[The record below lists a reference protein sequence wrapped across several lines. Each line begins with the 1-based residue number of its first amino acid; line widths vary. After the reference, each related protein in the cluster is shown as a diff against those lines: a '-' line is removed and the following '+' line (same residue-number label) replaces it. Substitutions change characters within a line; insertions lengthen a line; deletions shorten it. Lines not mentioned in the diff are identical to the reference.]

1 MAKTK
6 SHNDTRRGQPYK
18 FLPFTPNASD
28 PETVFVALN
37 KKFIFSS
44 NLVRTFYIVRYV
56 GLKNVKQ
63 FAQTL
68 HESTSEEGVHQAI
81 HGEFS
86 HAIPNYFIIRD
97 FETCLGV
104 LGGIEYPDYVTIPK
118 GIHSN
123 NRDVLNSYFYV
134 DYLLAESGRNSL
146 PFIEDLIGAMYSD
159 RVDDCL
165 TGLADYNLFSSSA
178 PLKHFDDKHDLRNYI
193 IASVMYSVSYLPV
206 CPAFTNPTVF
216 GADYATRNS
225 DHSADANSQ
234 QYSSTP

>member
-1 MAKTK
+1 MAKTRPNSEHK
-6 SHNDTRRGQPYK
+6 RGQPYK

-28 PETVFVALN
+28 PETVFVAI
-37 KKFIFSS
+37 KKKYIFSA

-56 GLKNVKQ
+56 GLKNVKE

-68 HESTSEEGVHQAI
+68 PESTSEEGVHRAI

-86 HAIPNYFIIRD
+86 HSIPNYFVISD
-97 FETCLGV
+97 FERCLGV
-104 LGGIEYPDYVTIPK
+104 LSEVEYPDYVTIPK

-123 NRDVLNSYFYV
+123 NRDIINSYFYV

-159 RVDDCL
+159 RIDDCL
-165 TGLADYNLFSSSA
+165 TRLKDYNLFSSSA
-178 PLKHFDDKHDLRNYI
+178 PLKNFDDKYDLRNYI

-206 CPAFTNPTVF
+206 CPAFTNPTFF

-225 DHSADANSQ
+225 DHSADAHSQ